1 MAHFDII
8 IPAYNGAKFL
18 SSALESVIQQT
29 YPDWRIILVNDGST
43 DETPAIGKAF
53 QQRLGPKMLFIS
65 QENRG
70 LSASRNIAI
79 QHSTAPL
86 LALLDADDIWLPNR
100 LEASRRCFE
109 NNQVGLSYGFVSL
122 IDIDGNILHTQNL
135 QDQLD
140 DGCIS
145 SAIYTRS
152 VNLPCPTISFRRQC
166 ISEVGGFDED
176 MRASEDRDLWLR
188 IALKYEVARI
198 PEVIALYRVSSG
210 SMSDDLD
217 RMFRAQLKFI
227 EKHRVSSAFSIEE
240 HRLAVSSVYRQ
251 HAETFGQRGRYWMAF
266 EYAVRAFLTRPSTGN
281 LRAAIRSFIFLPRLL
296 MAVVPRNR

>member
-18 SSALESVIQQT
+18 PLALESVIRQT
-29 YPDWRIILVNDGST
+29 YTDWRIILVNDGSS

-53 QQRLGPKMLFIS
+53 QQRLGSKMLFIS

-70 LSASRNIAI
+70 LSASRNVAM
-79 QHSTAPL
+79 QHATAPL

-109 NNQVGLSYGFVSL
+109 NERVGMSYGFVSL
-122 IDIDGNILHTQNL
+122 IDIDGNVFRTQNP
-135 QDQLD
+135 QDQLEE
-140 DGCIS
+140 GAIS
-145 SAIYTRS
+145 SAIYNRS
-152 VNLPCPTISFRRQC
+152 VNLPCPTISFRREC
-166 ISEVGGFDED
+166 IKKLGGFDED

-188 IALKYEVARI
+188 IALEYQVARI
-198 PEVIALYRVSSG
+198 PEVIALYRVSPG

-217 RMFRAQLKFI
+217 RMLRAQLKFV
-227 EKHRVSSAFSIEE
+227 EKQRVSSGVSPAG

-251 HAETFGQRGRYWMAF
+251 HAETFGQRRRYWMAF
-266 EYAVRAFLTRPSTGN
+266 LYAVRALATYRGTEN
-281 LRAAIRSFIFLPRLL
+281 LRVAIRSFILLPRLL
-296 MAVVPRNR
+296 IATSHRRH

>member
-8 IPAYNGAKFL
+8 IPAYNAAKFL
-18 SSALESVIQQT
+18 PAALESVIRQT
-29 YPDWRIILVNDGST
+29 YSDWRIILVNDGSS
-43 DETPAIGKAF
+43 DETPAIGRVF
-53 QQRLGPKMLFIS
+53 QQQLGSKMLFLEH
-65 QENRG
+65 ENRG
-70 LSASRNIAI
+70 LSASRNIAM

-122 IDIDGNILHTQNL
+122 IDAGGNVLHTQNP

-140 DGCIS
+140 EGSVS

-152 VNLPCPTISFRRQC
+152 INLPCPTISFRREC
-166 ISEVGGFDED
+166 ISEVGDFDED

-188 IALKYEVARI
+188 ISLKYEVARI

-210 SMSDDLD
+210 SMSDDLE
-217 RMFRAQLKFI
+217 RMFHAQLKFI
-227 EKHRVSSAFSIEE
+227 EKHRTHSKFSPEE
-240 HRLAVSSVYRQ
+240 HRLAISSVYRQ
-251 HAETFGQRGRYWMAF
+251 HAETFGQRRRYWRAF
-266 EYAVRAFLTRPSTGN
+266 LYAVRAFATYPSAGN
-281 LRAAIRSFIFLPRLL
+281 LRTAIRSFIFLPRLMVAL
-296 MAVVPRNR
+296 RGHH

>member
-8 IPAYNGAKFL
+8 IPAYNAAKFL
-18 SSALESVIQQT
+18 PAALESVIRQT
-29 YPDWRIILVNDGST
+29 YSDWRIILVNDGSS
-43 DETPAIGKAF
+43 DETRAIGRAF
-53 QQRLGPKMLFIS
+53 QQQLGSKMLFLE

-70 LSASRNIAI
+70 LSASRNIAM

-122 IDIDGNILHTQNL
+122 IDAGGNVLHTQNP

-140 DGCIS
+140 EGSVS

-152 VNLPCPTISFRRQC
+152 INLPCPTISFRREC
-166 ISEVGGFDED
+166 ISEVGDFDED

-188 IALKYEVARI
+188 ISLKYEVARI

-217 RMFRAQLKFI
+217 RMFHAQLKFI
-227 EKHRVSSAFSIEE
+227 EKHRTHSKFSPEE
-240 HRLAVSSVYRQ
+240 HRLAISSVYRQ
-251 HAETFGQRGRYWMAF
+251 HAETFGQRRRYWRAF
-266 EYAVRAFLTRPSTGN
+266 LYAVRAFVTHPSARN
-281 LRAAIRSFIFLPRLL
+281 LRAAIRSFFLLPRVP
-296 MAVVPRNR
+296 MAALRGHH